1 MRRNI
6 DEIEKE
12 KILTDERPESTTK
25 QKIKM
30 IIWLIVLIF
39 IYYQIYNL
47 VMYTIGKK
55 DKEKMWL
62 YNSLNSVIGT
72 FVTKT
77 STQTTENHSLK
88 FAGLGDVYATANTI
102 KGAKTSSS
110 YDFTNG
116 TESIAIKLKEY
127 DLVMASLNTPVAES
141 ELGYTS
147 SNKYNTPIEML
158 DTLKNMNVSVVATA
172 TYHIIDKS
180 EKGITQTLESLK
192 DKKISQIGI
201 SGKTRNDPL
210 VITKNDITLG
220 ILSYTTDTSNEIS
233 SSKDYLVN
241 VLDEKDLKKDVEYLK
256 SKNVDYII
264 AYLNVYDKAGGGIT
278 SSDQKEKV
286 ELLFNNGVNVVLGT
300 GSAIV
305 QDKEEDQIDLNN
317 EKSHVYT
324 IYSLGDILGG
334 CETDDSQTSVI
345 ANIEFT
351 KTITKN
357 KKGESTNTEK
367 DMLVK
372 TPIGVWT
379 KITTAYKKEMYL
391 IDDEIQAYSNNKSEL
406 TAKEYTKIKT
416 AYEKIKQLY
425 E

>member
-1 MRRNI
+1 
-6 DEIEKE
+6 
-12 KILTDERPESTTK
+12 
-25 QKIKM
+25 
-30 IIWLIVLIF
+30 
-39 IYYQIYNL
+39 
-47 VMYTIGKK
+47 
-55 DKEKMWL
+55 
-62 YNSLNSVIGT
+62 
-72 FVTKT
+72 
-77 STQTTENHSLK
+77 
-88 FAGLGDVYATANTI
+88 
-102 KGAKTSSS
+102 
-110 YDFTNG
+110 
-116 TESIAIKLKEY
+116 
-127 DLVMASLNTPVAES
+127 
-141 ELGYTS
+141 
-147 SNKYNTPIEML
+147 
-158 DTLKNMNVSVVATA
+158 MNVSVVATA